1 MVFIDIIIEK
11 VKLDIKIIVFFES
24 YEERNLKVV
33 FIVLKEKI
41 VKIVLIGKEDEIK
54 KEVEKYGVN
63 IDDVI
68 FIDLNNFDRFDE
80 FVNVFY
86 ELRKNKGVILED
98 VRKIMKDLMYFGV
111 MFVYKGL
118 VDGMVFGVIYLIVD
132 ILWLVL

>member
-24 YEERNLKVV
+24 YEERNLKAV

-132 ILWLVL
+132 IL